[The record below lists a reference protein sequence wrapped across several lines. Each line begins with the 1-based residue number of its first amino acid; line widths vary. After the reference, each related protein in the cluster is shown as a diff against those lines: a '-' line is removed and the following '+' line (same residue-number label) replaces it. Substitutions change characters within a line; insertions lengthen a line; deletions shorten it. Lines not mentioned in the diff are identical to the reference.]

1 MENPLADLLN
11 TVASL
16 TKPNGNGEI
25 AHARPDYNR
34 EDRKGVPEVILAGS
48 KSTDQ
53 VIRIAEAFLGARG
66 RAIVSRADDAL
77 QATLGAHF
85 ATAEV
90 EAHPISQMVV
100 IRQPGQRPPRTGG
113 KVGIITAGTSD
124 LGIAEQAA
132 LVAREMGC
140 EVRIVNDVGVAGIHR
155 LFHPLQELL
164 QSGVDVFVVA
174 AGMDGA
180 LPSVVS
186 GLVDAP
192 VIGLPTSTGYGM
204 GGAGVAALLSMLQTC
219 SPGLTVVNIDNGVGA
234 GATAG
239 IIANRMA
246 RARREAAATSD
257 EAAPSG
263 PVRHGDPHDQ
273 GHSRNA

>member
-1 MENPLADLLN
+1 LENPLADLLN
-11 TVASL
+11 AVASL
-16 TKPNGNGEI
+16 SSSEKPAEV
-25 AHARPDYNR
+25 AHSRPDLNR

-48 KSTDQ
+48 KSPDQ
-53 VIRIAEAFLGARG
+53 VIRIAEAFLAARG
-66 RAIVSRADDAL
+66 RAILSRVGPEL
-77 QATLGAHF
+77 QARLEERF
-85 ATAEV
+85 AGLQI
-90 EAHPISQMVV
+90 EAHPLSQMLVL
-100 IRQPGQRPPRTGG
+100 RQPGQRVPRTGG

-124 LGIAEQAA
+124 LSIAEQAA
-132 LVAREMGC
+132 VVAEEMGC
-140 EVRIVNDVGVAGIHR
+140 EVHVVSDVGVAGIHR
-155 LFHPLQELL
+155 LFQPLQEMLEA
-164 QSGVDVFVVA
+164 GVDVLVVA

-186 GLVDAP
+186 GLVDVP

-246 RARREAAATSD
+246 QARGQRETAD
-257 EAAPSG
+257 
-263 PVRHGDPHDQ
+263 
-273 GHSRNA
+273 GHRRYPPCPQE